1 MTVDYQRKYFP
12 LRWTKPYIPKRSIH
26 RDTQWPCPDWWH
38 IGTQTEWEALKT
50 ALETL
55 WVWNKADFM
64 YYLKVPST
72 YYLDRKWANIVSKY
86 WPVRFWTSTM
96 TAANKA
102 ICMYVNEK
110 SVLAVA
116 EDKPANGFSIRPF
129 YDDTI
134 TPISGSVP
142 LIGSLASWWILW
154 HSGVWV
160 LFISADWTNWI
171 TISDK
176 NLWATNVWDN
186 WLYYQFWNN
195 YWFTDTVI
203 ETLNGP
209 VDISWMWNFWPGNYF
224 SREYFVKN
232 SSGNNWFTVPNNNNI
247 WWWVTNWT
255 WTDN

>member
-12 LRWTKPYIPKRSIH
+12 LRWTKPYTPKISIH

-64 YYLKVPST
+64 YYLKVPSA
-72 YYLDRKWANIVSKY
+72 YYLNRTNGAKNTSY

-96 TAANKA
+96 TSNAAA
-102 ICMYVNEK
+102 YCMYVNEK
-110 SVLAVA
+110 NKLAVA
-116 EDKPANGFSIRPF
+116 TDKSGNAFSIRPF
-129 YDDTI
+129 YDDAI
-134 TPISGSVP
+134 TPISGSIP

-176 NLWATNVWDN
+176 NLWATNVWDD

-195 YWFTDTVI
+195 YWFNDSPSDYVTSKPTLA
-203 ETLNGP
+203 ETY
-209 VDISWMWNFWPGNYF
+209 WPGNYYN
-224 SREYFVKN
+224 SSTFVRV
-232 SSGNNWFTVPNNNNI
+232 SSGNNWFDWTVNNI